1 MKPANA
7 APARALLAALEGKG
21 RREPPPFTMPG
32 ERAPVIREKG
42 DDFTN
47 GDRVLVLD
55 YTAQHGIAGK
65 VGGIEVGPDATL
77 PRWFVPLDLCD
88 HGLKH
93 GLCGACTE
101 RKT

>member
-7 APARALLAALEGKG
+7 APARALLAALEAKR

-32 ERAPVIREKG
+32 ERAPVIREAS
-42 DDFTN
+42 DPCD

-55 YTAQHGIAGK
+55 YTAQHGITGK

-77 PRWFVPLDLCD
+77 PRWFVAPVLCF
-88 HGLKH
+88 HGLKQ
-93 GLCGACTE
+93 GLCGSCTE